1 MAFVQSLG
9 GTEQVIIAGSFS
21 HDVGTVRGTGFS
33 VAVSSGVF
41 TITLDRAYNGLI
53 SCTATVMNATSA
65 TGESLIAALKSHSV
79 ADEPLVEPSSSRQL
93 MTPVTL
99 KALQH
104 LALKFTSVP
113 FLMWIPDNFW
123 IGGFGPR
130 STWSN
135 YEEF

>member
-79 ADEPLVEPSSSRQL
+79 ADGTTGGTIVIETIDDTGNIES
-93 MTPVTL
+93 TP
-99 KALQH
+99 
-104 LALKFTSVP
+104 TSVIEVH
-113 FLMWIPDNFW
+113 FCAVLDVD
-123 IGGFGPR
+123 
-130 STWSN
+130 T
-135 YEEF
+135 